1 MSRSCLNCLG
11 CLAASRYGLWWVA
24 MAFFASR
31 DMKVQVSHWVTRG
44 EMWKGK
50 KGEERWGNANMPNI
64 CQICHI
70 YCIYWSYT
78 VSFALFLCIGI
89 SRPLLACDQR
99 KSTVKIRWVFCDMSL
114 HEQRSRCR
122 WALCPMWGGLFLS
135 FFWLLNGKS
144 DRWCLCS
151 TLNMLWYA

>member
-1 MSRSCLNCLG
+1 MSQLSRVSRWFEVWVLMG
-11 CLAASRYGLWWVA
+11 CHGVFRLKGHEGA
-24 MAFFASR
+24 
-31 DMKVQVSHWVTRG
+31 G
-44 EMWKGK
+44 EPPGHPWRNVE
-50 KGEERWGNANMPNI
+50 GEEGRRKMRKYKYAKYATYTAYI
-64 CQICHI
+64 DHI
-70 YCIYWSYT
+70 ND
-78 VSFALFLCIGI
+78 CIGI

-122 WALCPMWGGLFLS
+122 WALCPMWGGAFLS
-135 FFWLLNGKS
+135 FYWLLNGKS